1 MSMVTMDGVTIGG
14 ATMDRAAT
22 DEAARETLK
31 ALGGFA
37 FLEAIK
43 EGRLPQAP
51 MADTLDFALTEVE
64 EGRVVFRGRPRP
76 VHYNPFGTVHG
87 GWFAT
92 LLDSCIACAVLS
104 ALPKGSGCTT
114 LELKVNLV
122 RAMTEDTGAV
132 EAEGKVVQV
141 GRQVG
146 VAEGRLTDREG
157 RLLGHG
163 TSTCLIVPV

>member
-1 MSMVTMDGVTIGG
+1 MTIMGG
-14 ATMDRAAT
+14 ATMNAAA

-31 ALGGFA
+31 VLGGLA
-37 FLEAIK
+37 FLEAIRD
-43 EGRLPQAP
+43 GRLPQAP

-64 EGRVVFRGRPRP
+64 EGRVVFRGRPHP
-76 VHYNPFGTVHG
+76 GHYNPFGLVHG

-146 VAEGRLTDREG
+146 VAEGRLTDGKG

-163 TSTCLIVPV
+163 TSTCLIIPV